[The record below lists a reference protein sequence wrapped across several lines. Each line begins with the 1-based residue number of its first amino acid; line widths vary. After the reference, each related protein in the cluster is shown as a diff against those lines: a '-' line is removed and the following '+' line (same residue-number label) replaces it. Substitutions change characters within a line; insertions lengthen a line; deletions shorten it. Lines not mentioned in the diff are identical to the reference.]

1 MRKRHSRDS
10 RAPGNNEMHGVTP
23 VLPNGAMGQRTA
35 ARRSLCID
43 SFPAAGGP
51 SDDGYNCCCART
63 KELGVAARRSW
74 IRLVLPATT
83 SSGGARHSQWKEFRF
98 EAPRSRRHRGVVGKW
113 PCPLRRFFVFK
124 VIDFGEI

>member
-51 SDDGYNCCCART
+51 SDDGYNGCCART
-63 KELGVAARRSW
+63 KELGG
-74 IRLVLPATT
+74 
-83 SSGGARHSQWKEFRF
+83 SGQAVMDPSGPPSHGQQWWSQTFSMET
-98 EAPRSRRHRGVVGKW
+98 V
-113 PCPLRRFFVFK
+113 
-124 VIDFGEI
+124 